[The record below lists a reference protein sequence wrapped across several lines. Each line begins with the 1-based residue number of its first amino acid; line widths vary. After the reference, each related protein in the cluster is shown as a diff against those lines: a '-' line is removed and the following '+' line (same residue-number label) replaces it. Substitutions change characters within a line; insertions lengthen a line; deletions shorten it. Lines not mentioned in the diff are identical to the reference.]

1 MARQKPGPHPEYPK
15 DQLVRMRV
23 DIITLKKIDWCA
35 EKLGMNR
42 SELLRYGVEK
52 IYDELFK
59 K

>member
-1 MARQKPGPHPEYPK
+1 M
-15 DQLVRMRV
+15 
-23 DIITLKKIDWCA
+23 KKIDWCA
-35 EKLGMNR
+35 ERLGMNR

>member
-1 MARQKPGPHPEYPK
+1 
-15 DQLVRMRV
+15 MRV
-23 DIITLKKIDWCA
+23 DIITLKKIDGCA

-42 SELLRYGVEK
+42 SELLRYGVER